1 LAVQRRAVHVD
12 VGSNDGLGDA
22 LAVDSLAV
30 SWQVATDGAAT
41 PRFDCSTAWATA

>member
-12 VGSNDGLGDA
+12 VGSNDGLRGAA
-22 LAVDSLAV
+22 LVDSVDV

-41 PRFDCSTAWATA
+41 PRSGCSTAWATA